1 MKKLIFAAF
10 AAAACVGIAGCGST
24 QSNTSESTT
33 ATETKEYTTVATTTT
48 AVLTT
53 TTTEAPTTTTT
64 AESKESYMSK
74 CKEYT
79 FEEIARNPEKHKGEY
94 AKLIGEVIQ
103 VLEENGAYTLRVNI
117 TKGEY
122 DIWTDTI
129 MVYYVGDAD
138 NNRILEDD
146 MVTMYGQL
154 GGMYTYTTIM
164 GGENTVPLLY
174 AEYIDIN

>member
-1 MKKLIFAAF
+1 MSFYY
-10 AAAACVGIAGCGST
+10 
-24 QSNTSESTT
+24 QN
-33 ATETKEYTTVATTTT
+33 ETKQFASAYELLFWA
-48 AVLTT
+48 
-53 TTTEAPTTTTT
+53 
-64 AESKESYMSK
+64 
-74 CKEYT
+74 
-79 FEEIARNPEKHKGEY
+79 IWEY